1 MKGEHVMLGYWGKP
15 EETDAAVR
23 DGWMHTGDGGRMD
36 DEGYVYIV
44 DRIKDMII
52 SGGENVYSTEVEN
65 ALAKHPGVAAC
76 AVIGVPDPEW
86 GERVHAV
93 IVPQGDVE
101 LTLEDLRAHTKE
113 HIAGYKAPRSFEIV
127 AALPIS
133 GAGKVLKRDLR
144 AKYWDGAD
152 RGVS

>member
-1 MKGEHVMLGYWGKP
+1 
-15 EETDAAVR
+15 
-23 DGWMHTGDGGRMD
+23 MD

-76 AVIGVPDPEW
+76 AVIGVPDSEW

-93 IVPQGDVE
+93 IVPTGEVSF
-101 LTLEDLRAHTKE
+101 TLADLREHTKE
-113 HIAGYKAPRSFEIV
+113 HIAGYKAPRSFEV
-127 AALPIS
+127 VEALPVS
-133 GAGKVLKRDLR
+133 GAGKVLKRELR
-144 AKYWDGAD
+144 AKHWDGSD